1 MNNLNTEEDGD
12 DVRGGGGRGWWTF
25 SLATGVA
32 ALLWKIYQSK
42 KKEVEELEVTVRIYR
57 DYIKQDQQEK
67 LTEVENLLVE
77 RQHVFCSYRKLYSK
91 RQQLEEQILQKAS
104 ALESLIPDMSKT
116 VKRIFTEDCHCGS
129 SLTYIWTRDKRKNGR
144 LMWEEMK
151 NWRSMLENNGRS

>member
-1 MNNLNTEEDGD
+1 AFSAL
-12 DVRGGGGRGWWTF
+12 WWLYANQ
-25 SLATGVA
+25 SLHPIVSPM
-32 ALLWKIYQSK
+32 IYQSK

-151 NWRSMLENNGRS
+151 NWRSITRKD

>member
-1 MNNLNTEEDGD
+1 L
-12 DVRGGGGRGWWTF
+12 V
-25 SLATGVA
+25 V
-32 ALLWKIYQSK
+32 WKMYQSK
-42 KKEVEELEVTVRIYR
+42 KKEVEELEVTVRIYLWKIYQSVMKVEKLEGAVKIHQ
-57 DYIKQDQQEK
+57 DYIEQDQQEK

-91 RQQLEEQILQKAS
+91 RQQLEDQILQKAS

-116 VKRIFTEDCHCGS
+116 VKRIFSEDCHCGS

-151 NWRSMLENNGRS
+151 KWRSITRKD